1 MNKLLDIVIT
11 HWTEPFEVGYPAI
24 QMLALQRRINWD
36 LVNVTIIHDG
46 SEKFSEK
53 HFRNLPFKVHQVCL
67 PKSGVSAARNYAIDH
82 SEAEWIKFCDFDDMF
97 AGVYSLSRITD
108 AISETNNF
116 NTIWF
121 PFIIDIYRGD
131 LLLIHECSQVFI
143 HDKIF
148 RTSFLREKNI
158 RFNESLSFSEDFAF
172 ISLLELEID
181 PKTFGKIDS
190 NFPIYIYIQRIDS
203 LGNLPNRQYKN
214 RCGLFD
220 AHCYVEEEMRK
231 HNEIYHADLMVVR
244 TLTENYCTILTADK
258 SADTSELFQRTAA
271 FYKAKKQRLD
281 CVSGEDL
288 DHVIEDT
295 NNQNHIEI
303 SKAGFFQWLRQ
314 FEG

>member
-1 MNKLLDIVIT
+1 MNKLLNIVIT
-11 HWTEPFEVGYPAI
+11 HWTEPYEIGLPG
-24 QMLALQRRINWD
+24 LRILSVQSRVNWD
-36 LVNVTIIHDG
+36 MVDVTIIHDG
-46 SEKFSEK
+46 SDKFPEEY
-53 HFRNLPFKVHQVCL
+53 FCGFPFKVQQVCI
-67 PKSGVSAARNYAIDH
+67 PNGGVSAARNYAIDH

-143 HDKIF
+143 HNKVF

-190 NFPIYIYIQRIDS
+190 NFPIYIYIQRTDS
-203 LGNLPNRQYKN
+203 LGNLPNLQYQN

-220 AHCYVEEEMRK
+220 AHCYVEQQMRK
-231 HNEIYHADLMVVR
+231 HGDTYHADLMVVR
-244 TLTENYCTILTADK
+244 TLTENYYTIF
-258 SADTSELFQRTAA
+258 SAGESIDTSDLFSRTVE
-271 FYKAKKQRLD
+271 FYKANKDRLN

-288 DHVIEDT
+288 DHVIDDT
-295 NNQNHIEI
+295 NDQNHSEI
-303 SKAGFFQWLRQ
+303 TKAGFLQWLRQ
-314 FEG
+314 LER